1 MKIFLKLIEEKTVTQ
16 VLEIKHLKD
25 KTLTFSHKEKGHHY
39 KVLDIVKSK
48 HPDTR
53 KWYDAVR
60 YKQLE
65 SKETFV
71 RSIQSFCENFR
82 IINNIKNKN
91 IMNDYIKTLIN
102 VNKEANK
109 NITALE
115 STIQNIKVTTE
126 KDKVNFGNLCIA
138 LKGFRMVSEATE
150 CLLMNENVLKTEDN
164 EFYVKVD
171 TEVKPNT
178 NQEQQQ

>member
-1 MKIFLKLIEEKTVTQ
+1 MEVQ
-16 VLEIKHLKD
+16 EIKSIIENKFLVTHI
-25 KTLTFSHKEKGHHY
+25 EKGHTY
-39 KVLDIVKSK
+39 IILDIVKSK
-48 HPDTR
+48 HPDTG

-71 RSIQSFCENFR
+71 RSIKSFCENFR

-102 VNKEANK
+102 VNKDANK
-109 NITALE
+109 NIAALE
-115 STIQNIKVTTE
+115 STIQNITVTTE

-150 CLLMNENVLKTEDN
+150 CLLVNENVLKTEDN
-164 EFYVKVD
+164 EFYSKI
-171 TEVKPNT
+171 ET
-178 NQEQQQ
+178 NENPDNSEQQ

>member
-1 MKIFLKLIEEKTVTQ
+1 MEVQ
-16 VLEIKHLKD
+16 EIKNIIENKFL
-25 KTLTFSHKEKGHHY
+25 LTHIEKGHTY
-39 KVLDIVKSK
+39 IILDIVKFK
-48 HPDTR
+48 HPDTGE
-53 KWYDAVR
+53 WYDAVR

-102 VNKEANK
+102 VNKDATK
-109 NITALE
+109 NIDALE
-115 STIQNIKVTTE
+115 STIQNITVTTE

-150 CLLMNENVLKTEDN
+150 CLLVNENVLKTEDN
-164 EFYVKVD
+164 EFYVKVE
-171 TEVKPNT
+171 TEEKPNN

>member
-1 MKIFLKLIEEKTVTQ
+1 MEVQ
-16 VLEIKHLKD
+16 EIKNIIENKLLVTHI
-25 KTLTFSHKEKGHHY
+25 EKGHTY
-39 KVLDIVKSK
+39 IVLDIVKSK
-48 HPDTR
+48 HPDTG

-65 SKETFV
+65 NKETFI

-102 VNKEANK
+102 VNKDATK
-109 NITALE
+109 NIDALE
-115 STIQNIKVTTE
+115 STIQNITVTTE

-150 CLLMNENVLKTEDN
+150 CLLVNENVLKTEDN
-164 EFYVKVD
+164 EFYSKI
-171 TEVKPNT
+171 ET
-178 NQEQQQ
+178 NENPDNSEQQQQ

>member
-1 MKIFLKLIEEKTVTQ
+1 MEVQ
-16 VLEIKHLKD
+16 EIKTIIENKLLVTHI
-25 KTLTFSHKEKGHHY
+25 EKGHTY
-39 KVLDIVKSK
+39 IILDIIKSK
-48 HPDTR
+48 HPDTGE
-53 KWYDAVR
+53 WYDAIR

-71 RSIQSFCENFR
+71 RNIKSFCENFR

-91 IMNDYIKTLIN
+91 IMNEYIKTLIN
-102 VNKEANK
+102 ANNNATK

-115 STIQNIKVTTE
+115 STIQNITVTTE

-150 CLLMNENVLKTEDN
+150 CLLINENVLKTRDN
-164 EFYVKVD
+164 EFYIKVD
-171 TEVKPNT
+171 TEEKPDN
-178 NQEQQQ
+178 NQEQQ

>member
-1 MKIFLKLIEEKTVTQ
+1 MEVQ
-16 VLEIKHLKD
+16 EIKNIIENKLLITHI
-25 KTLTFSHKEKGHHY
+25 EKGHTY
-39 KVLDIVKSK
+39 IILDIIKSK
-48 HPDTR
+48 HPDTG

-71 RSIQSFCENFR
+71 RSIKSFCENFR

-91 IMNDYIKTLIN
+91 IMNNYIKTLIN
-102 VNKEANK
+102 VNKDATK
-109 NITALE
+109 NIDALE
-115 STIQNIKVTTE
+115 STIQNITVTTE

-150 CLLMNENVLKTEDN
+150 CLLVNENVLKTEDN
-164 EFYVKVD
+164 EFYIKI
-171 TEVKPNT
+171 ET
-178 NQEQQQ
+178 NENPDNSEQQQQ